1 MEHTRHELAKRDPL
15 YDELKRHCDFCTKVR
30 SFPRCVGGNGE
41 QRSSAGQLKNQH
53 QSPAPLGGV
62 RSGHRVE
69 LTGGSGGMRAGDGG

>member
-53 QSPAPLGGV
+53 QSPAPLGGA
-62 RSGHRVE
+62 RSGH
-69 LTGGSGGMRAGDGG
+69 SGWS